1 MSCYGTDKYNR
12 TLKRLLCHSIWLFY
26 FKMVRLPKSIQCIVI
41 WYFVFQKL
49 WFQHTWPLLALE
61 IRSQE
66 VLAAVL
72 EPVIF
77 LVKECEQEEYQEY
90 ILPALRYAIIKFNKK
105 PPCEENYFITSKHSI
120 LLVLRFYLYIFFQA
134 CVCQPK
140 KHSIQHCVARQ
151 FASPDA

>member
-1 MSCYGTDKYNR
+1 
-12 TLKRLLCHSIWLFY
+12 
-26 FKMVRLPKSIQCIVI
+26 MVRLLESKQCIVMR
-41 WYFVFQKL
+41 YFVFQKL

-90 ILPALRYAIIKFNKK
+90 ILPALRYTIIKVYKK
-105 PPCEENYFITSKHSI
+105 PPSEENHFITSKYSI
-120 LLVLRFYLYIFFQA
+120 LSFSGLCLPTRKAFNPTL
-134 CVCQPK
+134 CC
-140 KHSIQHCVARQ
+140 
-151 FASPDA
+151 

>member
-1 MSCYGTDKYNR
+1 MVHTSTYNR

-26 FKMVRLPKSIQCIVI
+26 FKMVRLPKSIQCIVM

-90 ILPALRYAIIKFNKK
+90 ILPALRYTIIKFYKNK
-105 PPCEENYFITSKHSI
+105 PACEENYFITSKHSI
-120 LLVLRFYLYIFFQA
+120 LVVLRFYLYIFFQA